1 VAVNPKYSNFMV
13 NAEADAVGNA
23 LNNGYI
29 RIYDG
34 TQPTNA
40 DTAVGA
46 QVLLAELR
54 FGADAFPAASAG
66 VLTANAITDD
76 SSANATG
83 TASWVQATAAWDATA
98 TERFTS
104 SASFVQAAA
113 AWDAVALEQLTA
125 TAAWVQAAAAWD
137 AIGSTPAAG
146 LYGYAYR
153 LPYALELI
161 DSVAAFTQR
170 PGDWRAV
177 IDVNNDEPLLIDLLG
192 VLTP

>member
-1 VAVNPKYSNFMV
+1 MV

-66 VLTANAITDD
+66 LLTANAITDD
-76 SSANATG
+76 ASANATG
-83 TASWVQATAAWDATA
+83 TATWARILASDGTTVYFDGSVGTA
-98 TERFTS
+98 
-104 SASFVQAAA
+104 SANVI
-113 AWDAVALEQLTA
+113 LN
-125 TAAWVQAAAAWD
+125 
-137 AIGSTPAAG
+137 
-146 LYGYAYR
+146 
-153 LPYALELI
+153 
-161 DSVAAFTQR
+161 SVAISA
-170 PGDWRAV
+170 GAAV
-177 IDVNNDEPLLIDLLG
+177 SCTS
-192 VLTP
+192 LTLQVSKG